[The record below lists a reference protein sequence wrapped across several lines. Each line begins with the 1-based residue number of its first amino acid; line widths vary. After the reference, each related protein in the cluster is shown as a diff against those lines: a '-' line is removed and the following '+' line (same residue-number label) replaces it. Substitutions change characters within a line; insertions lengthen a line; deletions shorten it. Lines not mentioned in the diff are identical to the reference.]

1 MAKNDTQYTIN
12 DFGEKIALKQEK
24 NESKKPELPPR
35 GTSVEDFVPSNG
47 VNTNLKYSENPGRY
61 YNNSNGENNGY
72 RRYNSYTE
80 RRYTNRYSQ
89 GRYNNRYNSQD
100 HNTDGNYRSYNGNYR
115 SSYGDGERKNYTPR
129 SYARPY
135 TNNGFG
141 THDYN
146 KENTNYQSVRNN
158 NFSHESTSPAITGN
172 VSNNDGGYVT
182 NHRDVK
188 RTPLKIIPLG
198 GLNEIGKNMTVF
210 ECSNDIF
217 IVDCGMAFPDSDM
230 PGVDI
235 VLPDFTYIEENADR
249 VRGIVIT
256 HGHEDHIGGLPYLL
270 KKVNV
275 PVYATRLTVGL
286 IENKLKEHSLD
297 NVSLNVVAPGRTVK
311 FGCMAVEFIRVNHS
325 IPDSVAMA
333 IHTPAGVIVHTG
345 DFKVDFT
352 PVQGGVI
359 DLARFGELGN
369 RGVLA
374 LMADSTNAERPGHT
388 ASERTVGASFE
399 KLFDKAEGKRIIIAT
414 FSSNIQRIQQI
425 INHAVRCGRK
435 VSVFGRSMVNVIATA
450 TELGYLKVPDGVMI
464 DLEEMNKLPP
474 EKVVLIT
481 TGSQGEPMSALTRM
495 AMNEHRNVTI
505 TPYDMIIISATPIPG
520 NEKLV
525 TRVVN
530 ELMKS
535 GAEVVYEAMYEVH
548 VSGHACQEELKL
560 MQALT
565 RPKFFIP
572 VHGEYKHLKKH
583 AGLAYSMGMS
593 EDKVIIASIGDV
605 IETDGAEMKI
615 TGAVHAGKVL
625 VDGLGVGDVG
635 SIVLRDRKHLAED
648 GLIVVA
654 VTIDSASGNV
664 VAGPD
669 IVSRGFVYV
678 RESEEMMDD
687 ARRILTQTLEK
698 CTESNIH
705 DWNTI
710 KTRVKDDLSDYIYL
724 KTKRNPM
731 ILPIIEEI

>member
-1 MAKNDTQYTIN
+1 MAKYDEQYMIN
-12 DFGEKIALKQEK
+12 DYGEKIAVKQNK
-24 NESKKPELPPR
+24 NDVKKPELPPK

-47 VNTNLKYSENPGRY
+47 VNTNLRYSGQHRNYYPRYNKLRRNDRDNFRSYKSYDSENRNGRTFIGRDDG
-61 YNNSNGENNGY
+61 SQRHY
-72 RRYNSYTE
+72 RN
-80 RRYTNRYSQ
+80 
-89 GRYNNRYNSQD
+89 
-100 HNTDGNYRSYNGNYR
+100 
-115 SSYGDGERKNYTPR
+115 
-129 SYARPY
+129 
-135 TNNGFG
+135 
-141 THDYN
+141 
-146 KENTNYQSVRNN
+146 SVRNN
-158 NFSHESTSPAITGN
+158 RTGIDNRKNYSDN
-172 VSNNDGGYVT
+172 VSDADIRYGRSESVSAQTPQIPAALDNNSYVT
-182 NHRDVK
+182 NHKDVK

-198 GLNEIGKNMTVF
+198 GLHEIGKNMTVF

-275 PVYATRLTVGL
+275 PVYATRLTIGL
-286 IENKLKEHSLD
+286 IENKLKEHNLS
-297 NVSLNVVAPGRTVK
+297 NISLNVVTPRQTVK

-333 IHTPAGVIVHTG
+333 IHTPAGIVVHTG
-345 DFKVDFT
+345 DFKVDYT

-359 DLARFGELGN
+359 DLARFGELGS

-374 LMADSTNAERPGHT
+374 LMADSTNAERAGHT

-399 KLFDKAEGKRIIIAT
+399 KLFDKADGKRIIIAT

-425 INHAVRCGRK
+425 VNHAVRCGRK
-435 VSVFGRSMVNVIATA
+435 VAVFGRSMINVITTA
-450 TELGYLKVPDGVMI
+450 TELGYLKVPEGVLI
-464 DLEEMNKLPP
+464 DLEEMNRLPA
-474 EKVVLIT
+474 EKTVLIT

-495 AMNEHRNVTI
+495 AMNEHRSVSI

-525 TRVVN
+525 TKVVN

-535 GAEVVYEAMYEVH
+535 GAEVVYEAMYDVH
-548 VSGHACQEELKL
+548 VSGHACEEELKL

-565 RPKFFIP
+565 KPKFFIP

-583 AGLAYSMGMS
+583 ARIAYSMGMD
-593 EDKVIIASIGDV
+593 EDRVIIGSIGDV
-605 IETDGAEMKI
+605 IETDGVEMKI
-615 TGAVHAGKVL
+615 TGAVHAGRVL

-635 SIVLRDRKHLAED
+635 SIVLRDRKHLAQD
-648 GLIVVA
+648 GLIVVC
-654 VTIDSASGNV
+654 VTIESESNTV

-687 ARRILTQTLEK
+687 AKRIISQTLSK
-698 CTESNIH
+698 CSDGNIR

-724 KTKRNPM
+724 KTKRSPM